1 MNKLIEIRWSERL
14 EHDLAGLIRDKCQYQ
29 PGKASLSTIADQ
41 ETFRAEFAAR
51 ERTHKRAVGA
61 IKELLQRHAQPAI
74 DSDIADVMARFQDR
88 VRREPG
94 RMLEAAEVTVDDSA
108 AASRAERAQR
118 QQANRPGGNDV

>member
-1 MNKLIEIRWSERL
+1 MSELIEIRWSDRL
-14 EHDLAGLIRDKCQYQ
+14 EMELAGIIRDKGQYQ
-29 PGKASLSTIADQ
+29 PGRTALSAIADKQ
-41 ETFRAEFAAR
+41 TFEAEFAAR
-51 ERTHKRAVGA
+51 ERTHRRAVAA
-61 IKELLQRHAQPAI
+61 IQELLKRHAQPAI
-74 DSDIADVMARFQDR
+74 DSDIADAMARFQDK